1 MRYQGLADYFGLEGL
16 KKYVAERDWWSAPPG
31 S

>member
-1 MRYQGLADYFGLEGL
+1 MVWALVNYFGLEGL
-16 KKYVAERDWWSAPPG
+16 KKYVAERGWWSPPPG